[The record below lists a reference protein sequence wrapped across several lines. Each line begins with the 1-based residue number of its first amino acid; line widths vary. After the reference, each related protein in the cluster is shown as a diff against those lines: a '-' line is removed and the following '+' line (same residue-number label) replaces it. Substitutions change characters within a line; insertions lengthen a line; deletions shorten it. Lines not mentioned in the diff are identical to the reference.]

1 MKYPV
6 LGLILM
12 LGIAPPVRAAETL
25 TIAAAS
31 DLQFALRD
39 IRDRYEKSG
48 GAKLSVVNGSSGN
61 FYSQIQNGAPFDLFF
76 SADMDYPRRLEAA
89 GLAEPG
95 TFYPY
100 GRGKIVL
107 WVRQDSPVDVA
118 RGLPALLDPEVRK
131 IAIANP
137 SHAPYGR
144 AAEAALRREG
154 LWEKVS
160 SRIVMGENISQTF
173 QFIETGNADAGII
186 ALSLALAPAATNKGK
201 YFIISPASYDPIDQA
216 AIVLKSS
223 PHKAEARR
231 FLEYL
236 KTPEI
241 LQLMKKYGFELP
253 PVDTAAPKSS
263 AVTKPE
269 GAAKK

>member
-1 MKYPV
+1 MKWMA
-6 LGLILM
+6 LGVMLL
-12 LGIAPPVRAAETL
+12 LGIAAPVLAETL

-39 IRDRYEKSG
+39 IGDRYEKSG
-48 GAKLSVVNGSSGN
+48 GARISVVNGSSGN
-61 FYSQIQNGAPFDLFF
+61 FFSQIQNGAPFDLFF
-76 SADMDYPRRLEAA
+76 SADVDYPRRLETA

-95 TFYPY
+95 TLYAY

-107 WVRQDSPVDVA
+107 WVRQDAAIDVA
-118 RGLPALLDPEVRK
+118 HGLPALLDPRVKK

-137 SHAPYGR
+137 AHAPYGR
-144 AAEAALRREG
+144 AAETALRHEG

-160 SRIVMGENISQTF
+160 ARIVMGENISQTF

-186 ALSLALAPAATNKGK
+186 ALSLALAPAAANQGK
-201 YFIISPASYDPIDQA
+201 YFVISPASYDPIDQA

-223 PHKAEARR
+223 AHKAEARR
-231 FLEYL
+231 FLEFL

-253 PVDTAAPKSS
+253 AVETPARKAS
-263 AVTKPE
+263 AVTTP
-269 GAAKK
+269 GGSAKK